1 MKTVYVDI
9 TTLLAVPIL
18 TGIQR
23 AVIETAVRLIAQQ
36 HNLNYQVILLR
47 NNRDFNF
54 SICDNN
60 RFIEY
65 YRLSKGNKRGC
76 VTGRAITIDQL
87 EADSF
92 WLDMDS
98 VWVLTTPRNL
108 LYPQLAKRNIQIGTF
123 VYDVITLTHPQFTSS
138 ENYMRFPPY
147 IAAVLDY
154 ADYIFT
160 EAEFTRGE
168 IQKIAEA
175 VGCTREIQYVVV
187 PLGGDFFNPTVNIV
201 DREAAAAPLVQEIG
215 ERGKI
220 LLTVSTLEIRKNH
233 KVLLDAFD
241 MELCEKGYQL
251 VFVGKK
257 GWKVDDLL
265 ERIERHPQNGKS
277 LFHLQGISDSTL
289 HYLYAHAS
297 FVLFPSYI
305 EGYGL
310 ATVEALQNRVP
321 TILSDVPIMREVGG
335 EYCDYFDP
343 DNPEQLI
350 DIIGKYE
357 IFPQKYDDKCKML
370 ERYHVPTWNESIEPI
385 LKNILLAR
393 MSVERTHRVEQI
405 VYLSARTNDL
415 LDTLQYVEH
424 FMPFLKKALIFCPE
438 SMAKEMTRLY
448 TGRLALTYVT
458 DSELLQREEL
468 PSDHTHRN
476 FFLRCLAMRRPELED
491 EFIMSDDD
499 YRPLERIDLDFYIN
513 ENRYQAFYCYDLD
526 EWRNVVGK
534 PTSYDRSMMRTNMFL
549 KSNGYPNLQ
558 YASHMPQIIRK
569 EWYVDLLNEYPGIEN
584 TGLDE
589 WSTYFNYV
597 VKIHPESVAVRPY
610 VTLAWPG
617 NTSDWNTM
625 VTPGRYVFE
634 NYYEHL
640 YDDGKVFSGLSKVY
654 NNSTYLENE
663 EKKALFK
670 ALMLR
675 AAMVERQ
682 WRDCENK
689 YQERYRTFPSFVF
702 CMKERAGKFVNPP
715 KKLQLIRGGTYQL
728 RIVIMEQAQSG
739 EWRCSNKDVLFRCYK
754 RYWDHSDV
762 SGDYSN
768 WDGSGY
774 VIIPLTMPDV
784 AGMIELEL
792 FYGIADDGD
801 FDLACNIPVELK

>member
-1 MKTVYVDI
+1 
-9 TTLLAVPIL
+9 
-18 TGIQR
+18 
-23 AVIETAVRLIAQQ
+23 
-36 HNLNYQVILLR
+36 
-47 NNRDFNF
+47 
-54 SICDNN
+54 
-60 RFIEY
+60 
-65 YRLSKGNKRGC
+65 
-76 VTGRAITIDQL
+76 
-87 EADSF
+87 
-92 WLDMDS
+92 
-98 VWVLTTPRNL
+98 
-108 LYPQLAKRNIQIGTF
+108 
-123 VYDVITLTHPQFTSS
+123 
-138 ENYMRFPPY
+138 
-147 IAAVLDY
+147 
-154 ADYIFT
+154 
-160 EAEFTRGE
+160 
-168 IQKIAEA
+168 
-175 VGCTREIQYVVV
+175 
-187 PLGGDFFNPTVNIV
+187 
-201 DREAAAAPLVQEIG
+201 
-215 ERGKI
+215 
-220 LLTVSTLEIRKNH
+220 
-233 KVLLDAFD
+233 
-241 MELCEKGYQL
+241 
-251 VFVGKK
+251 
-257 GWKVDDLL
+257 
-265 ERIERHPQNGKS
+265 
-277 LFHLQGISDSTL
+277 
-289 HYLYAHAS
+289 
-297 FVLFPSYI
+297 
-305 EGYGL
+305 
-310 ATVEALQNRVP
+310 
-321 TILSDVPIMREVGG
+321 
-335 EYCDYFDP
+335 
-343 DNPEQLI
+343 
-350 DIIGKYE
+350 
-357 IFPQKYDDKCKML
+357 
-370 ERYHVPTWNESIEPI
+370 
-385 LKNILLAR
+385 
-393 MSVERTHRVEQI
+393 
-405 VYLSARTNDL
+405 
-415 LDTLQYVEH
+415 
-424 FMPFLKKALIFCPE
+424 
-438 SMAKEMTRLY
+438 MAKEMTRLY

-476 FFLRCLAMRRPELED
+476 FFLRCLAMRRPVLED

-617 NTSDWNTM
+617 STSDWKTM
-625 VTPGRYVFE
+625 VKPQRYVFE

-640 YDDGKVFSGLSKVY
+640 YGDGKVFSGLSKVY